1 MIKDRITTIK
11 SALKDA
17 GIDFYIVP
25 TSDYHN
31 SEYVNDYFKQREFL
45 SGFTGSNGTLVISQ
59 DEVGLWTDGRYF
71 VQAERELEGSGIV
84 LYRMNEEGVPT
95 IEEYLEK
102 NMKEQQILG
111 FEGRVIDTC
120 FGKTLE
126 KSLADKKISFV
137 YDKDLVDGVWTD
149 RPKLPVS
156 KLWVIP
162 EEKNGQTVEEKLTL
176 VRGAMKKAKAA
187 HLFISKLDDIMWLYN
202 VRANDVECNPVALS
216 YTFISES
223 EAVFF
228 VQKDALTPEAEAYF
242 AKYHITVKDY
252 HEVAAFL
259 ADCTLSG
266 NVWCDCDEVSYL
278 MYKRLSER
286 VEIIDRRNPTTLMKA
301 VKNATELKNIREYY
315 LKDSVAL
322 TKFLF
327 WMKQNAG
334 KLEMDEYSVAMKLD
348 SMRSEIEGFLDL
360 SFPTISAFKENAA
373 MMHYS
378 ATEDNKAKISAEG
391 LYLVDSGGQ
400 YIGATTDVTRTIAL
414 GQITDEMKKH
424 FSKVVCGMLRLAD
437 AKFLYGCT
445 GKSVDIL
452 AREPLWECYID
463 YKCGTGHGIGYI
475 LNVHEAPPNI
485 RWRYNPGTKED
496 TLEAGMI
503 VSDEPGV
510 YIEGSHGIRIEN
522 ILEIVNEEK
531 NGDGQFMGFRH
542 LTYVPIDLDA
552 IDTRFMEPRDVERL
566 NAYHAEVYR
575 RLEPYF
581 EGEEKSLLMESTRQ
595 LEY

>member
-1 MIKDRITTIK
+1 MIRERITAIK
-11 SALKDA
+11 SVLKDA

-45 SGFTGSNGTLVISQ
+45 SGFTGSNGTLVISR

-71 VQAERELEGSGIV
+71 VQAERELTGSGIV

-111 FEGRVIDTC
+111 FDGRVVDTC
-120 FGKTLE
+120 FGKNLE
-126 KSLADKKISFV
+126 KCLADKKISFV
-137 YDKDLVDGVWTD
+137 YDKDLVDTVWTD

-216 YTFISES
+216 YTFISEN

-242 AKYHITVKDY
+242 EKYHITVKDY

-259 ADCTLSG
+259 ADCSLDGS
-266 NVWCDCDEVSYL
+266 VWCDCDEVSYL

-334 KLEMDEYSVAMKLD
+334 KVEMDEYSVAMKLD
-348 SMRSEIEGFLDL
+348 SMRAKVEGFLDL

-378 ATEDNKAKISAEG
+378 ATEDNKAEIAADG

-496 TLEAGMI
+496 ILEAGMI

-552 IDTRFMEPRDVERL
+552 IDTRYMEPRDVERL
-566 NAYHAEVYR
+566 NAYHEEVYR

-581 EGEEKSLLMESTRQ
+581 EGEEKLLLRESTRQ